1 MANFDEFCI
10 PLRRYEENQ
19 FLLQTNHSI
28 RFLRGKKSNNID
40 IVLALESKQ
49 TLTHRCR
56 KIGYSGNWCF
66 FFKSI
71 SPLML
76 LFHGSPNFQTH
87 LSPSDARGTTILQ
100 LPLAQTFQELGLLL
114 QIQLQVTWRQWRPT
128 SKLSKLT
135 PECKYVLVLVVS
147 IIHCLFYLCKAD
159 SESIV

>member
-1 MANFDEFCI
+1 MVYDQNTFLDGHPIFVVANFDEFCI

-71 SPLML
+71 SRLML
-76 LFHGSPNFQTH
+76 LFHGYPNFQTH
-87 LSPSDARGTTILQ
+87 LSPSSGRPRHHNFAASSGANFPGVGTSPPNPASGHVATV
-100 LPLAQTFQELGLLL
+100 A
-114 QIQLQVTWRQWRPT
+114 
-128 SKLSKLT
+128 T
-135 PECKYVLVLVVS
+135 PE
-147 IIHCLFYLCKAD
+147 
-159 SESIV
+159 